1 MTIEE
6 FLDSGAFVD
15 TNEGPHFC
23 QLGKHYRVYVHGA
36 SAEVKADYIIKKHP
50 KSEMVFAL
58 VNSSGSTLG
67 GRFPLSF
74 PVGAVPIERID
85 DVAV

>member
-36 SAEVKADYIIKKHP
+36 SAEVKADYIIERHP

-58 VNSSGSTLG
+58 VNSSGAP
-67 GRFPLSF
+67 FPVSF
-74 PVGAVPIERID
+74 PMGAVPIERID